1 MANIITNNNK
11 GFNVSVNY
19 NVMTYKPGFTKNGK
33 PGLFTEVTDTATGEI
48 YRLAILG
55 READRVK
62 AAVEGKEIRG
72 AIWSVQGNLAK
83 AANGTTFLNTTAV
96 GFKAEAPAAV
106 QATAEAAPVAETKP
120 AKRARKAK

>member
-1 MANIITNNNK
+1 MATIITDTNK
-11 GFNVSVNY
+11 SYNVSINY
-19 NVMTYKPGFTKNGK
+19 NVATYKPNFTKNGK

-72 AIWSVQGNLAK
+72 AVWSIQGNLAK
-83 AANGTTFLNTTAV
+83 SGNGTTFLNTTAV
-96 GFKAEAPAAV
+96 SFKAEAPAAPK
-106 QATAEAAPVAETKP
+106 AI
-120 AKRARKAK
+120 AK